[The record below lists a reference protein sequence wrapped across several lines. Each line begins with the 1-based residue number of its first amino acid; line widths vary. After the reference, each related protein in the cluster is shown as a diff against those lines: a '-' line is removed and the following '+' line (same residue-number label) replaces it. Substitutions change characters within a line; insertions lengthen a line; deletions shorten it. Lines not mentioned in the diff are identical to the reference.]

1 MEDLNNERIL
11 LRKLYECQDLMEETL
26 DKGKEDNHYH
36 LMQLLINRLERHLQD
51 KLDLK

>member
-1 MEDLNNERIL
+1 MEDLSKEKRL
-11 LRKLYECQDLMEETL
+11 LRKLYECQELMEETL
-26 DKGKEDNHYH
+26 DKGKEDDHYH

>member
-1 MEDLNNERIL
+1 MEDLNKERRL
-11 LRKLYECQDLMEETL
+11 LKKLYECQDLMEETL

-36 LMQLLINRLERHLQD
+36 LMQLLINRLERHLQY